1 MNKLERELTKAQ
13 ILSAPKRVTYVCAV
27 ASVLGIV
34 VALRILLLG
43 SMPLRNSVFYAA
55 LMFCNF
61 FFSGMSLIARRS
73 RLSYVWL
80 VMGATLPLLG
90 SFAYS
95 IQLLVLPITG
105 EWRNDLRSFGTGLFG
120 LAQFTLIVY
129 LFRNLFSKEVL
140 SYVWKQTPA
149 TEPATAELQTS

>member
-13 ILSAPKRVTYVCAV
+13 ILAAPKRVSYVCA
-27 ASVLGIV
+27 AAYVLGLV

-43 SMPLRNSVFYAA
+43 SMPLGKSLFFAA

-73 RLSYVWL
+73 RMSYVWL
-80 VMGATLPLLG
+80 VINATLPLLG

-95 IQLLVLPITG
+95 VQLLVLPITG
-105 EWRNDLRSFGTGLFG
+105 EWQNDLRSFGTGLFG
-120 LAQFTLIVY
+120 LAQLTLIVC
-129 LFRNLFSKEVL
+129 LFRNLFSREVL
-140 SYVWKQTPA
+140 SYVWRQTPP
-149 TEPATAELQTS
+149 TEPAMAELQT